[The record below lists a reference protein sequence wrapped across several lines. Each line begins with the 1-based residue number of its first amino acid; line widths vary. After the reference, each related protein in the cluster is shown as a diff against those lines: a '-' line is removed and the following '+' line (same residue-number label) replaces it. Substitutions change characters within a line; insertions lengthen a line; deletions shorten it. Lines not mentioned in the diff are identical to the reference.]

1 MGNFDGL
8 LKRRYG
14 RYQNVLPSE
23 DSICQYGRFI
33 PQDQRPGESYQVGI
47 KLTNEHG
54 VAFNSDGTAYDL
66 ATAIDAKT
74 KQASINGCN
83 IEMTAIIPR
92 DTIARAAN
100 GEGASY
106 FEAIDFKVMSILESA
121 EFYREIQTMYGPGG
135 TTTIASNIGA
145 VNASI
150 SGANLAAPQ
159 VINITRGTWAP
170 GIWNQYIEGK
180 VDILQSD
187 GVTSR
192 ETAVTVQAVT
202 AAKCRL
208 KLYKAGSVA
217 TVAAGDLIVPAG
229 SVGTACTGLQPILEN
244 TGSLFGIDAAVYPS
258 WQGVTF
264 SAGSAGMTRAKVLGM
279 ASRIYPNG
287 LRTGGTLFVSG
298 ATFADLAEEADALQ
312 RFNGNTD
319 DVKRQGANALE
330 YKSPIG
336 LIRVQVHGYKK
347 QGIAFFIGNEV
358 FERVGS
364 TEITTQMKGTNR
376 FFYTELPTKSG
387 SQIGCFTNQAP
398 FLRVPYHCAIVTA
411 IVNNQDA
418 TPS

>member
-1 MGNFDGL
+1 MGNFDGI

-14 RYQNVLPSE
+14 KFQNVLPSE
-23 DSICQYGRFI
+23 DSICVFGRFI
-33 PQDQRPGESYQVGI
+33 AQDQRPGESYQVGI
-47 KLTNEHG
+47 KLSNEHG

-66 ATAIDAKT
+66 ATYIDAVT
-74 KQASINGCN
+74 KQAAINGCN
-83 IEMTAIIPR
+83 IEMTAVIPR

-100 GEGASY
+100 GEGAAY
-106 FEAIDFKVMSILESA
+106 FEAIDFKVMSIMESA
-121 EFYREIQTMYGPGG
+121 EFYREIQTLYGAG
-135 TTTIASNIGA
+135 TDSTIVASIGT

-159 VINITRGTWAP
+159 IINLTRGTWAG
-170 GIWNQYIEGK
+170 GIWNNYINGK

-192 ETAVTVQAVT
+192 ETGVTVQASVSAT
-202 AAKCRL
+202 CRL
-208 KLYKAGSVA
+208 QLYKAGSAA

-229 SVGTACTGLQPILEN
+229 SVATACVGLQGILEN
-244 TGSLFGIDAAVYPS
+244 AGTLFGISAATYPS
-258 WQGVTF
+258 WKASTF

-287 LRTGGTLFVSG
+287 LRVGGTLFCSG
-298 ATFADLAEEADALQ
+298 PTFADLAEEADALQ
-312 RFNGNTD
+312 RYTANTD

-336 LIRVQVHGYKK
+336 LIRVQVHGDMK
-347 QGIAFFIGNEV
+347 QGIAMFLANEV

-398 FLRVPYHCAIVTA
+398 FLRVPYHCSLVTA
-411 IVNNQDA
+411 IVNAQDQ
-418 TPS
+418 TPA

>member
-1 MGNFDGL
+1 MGNFDGV

-14 RYQNVLPSE
+14 QFQNVLPSE
-23 DSICQYGRFI
+23 DSICAFGKFI
-33 PQDQRPGESYQVGI
+33 SQDTRPGESYQVGI

-66 ATAIDAKT
+66 ATAIDAVT

-83 IEMTAIIPR
+83 VEMTAIIPR

-100 GEGASY
+100 GEGAAY
-106 FEAIDFKVMSILESA
+106 FEAIDFKVASIMESA
-121 EFYREIQTMYGPGG
+121 EFYREIQTMFGPGG
-135 TTTIASNIGA
+135 STTIAANIGA
-145 VNASI
+145 FNTSI

-159 VINITRGTWAP
+159 IITLTRGSWAG
-170 GIWNQYIEGK
+170 GIWNNYINGK

-192 ETAVTVQAVT
+192 ETGVTVQAVVNS
-202 AAKCRL
+202 KCRL
-208 KLYKAGSVA
+208 QLYKAGSVA
-217 TVAAGDLIVPAG
+217 TVAAGDLIVSAG
-229 SVGTACTGLQPILEN
+229 SVGTSCSGLQVILEN
-244 TGSLFGIDAAVYPS
+244 TGSLFGISAATYPS
-258 WQGVTF
+258 WQAVTF
-264 SAGSAGMTRAKVLGM
+264 SAGSAAATRAKVLGM

-287 LRTGGTLFVSG
+287 LRNGGTLFVSG
-298 ATFADLAEEADALQ
+298 PTFADLAEEADALQ
-312 RFNGNTD
+312 RFTGNTD

-336 LIRVQVHGYKK
+336 LIRVQVHGYMK
-347 QGIAFFIGNEV
+347 QGIAMFFGNGC

-387 SQIGCFTNQAP
+387 SQIGCYTNQGP
-398 FLRVPYHCAIVTA
+398 FLRVPYHCAIITA
-411 IVNNQDA
+411 LTNNQDV